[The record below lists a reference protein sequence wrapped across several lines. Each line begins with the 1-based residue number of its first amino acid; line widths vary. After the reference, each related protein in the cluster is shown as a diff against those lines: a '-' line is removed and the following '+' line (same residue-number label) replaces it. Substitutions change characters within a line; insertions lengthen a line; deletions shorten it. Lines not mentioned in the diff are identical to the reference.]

1 MDKEPP
7 LPAERKYPSNAQ
19 RQAAYRQRH
28 RQEQPATQAQLAI
41 LARSLHVVF
50 EEAAAAGTN
59 PLPADLLG
67 GQPEQTLRN
76 LIHYLDPR
84 PETRRP

>member
-1 MDKEPP
+1 M
-7 LPAERKYPSNAQ
+7 PAERKYKNNAQ

-50 EEAAAAGTN
+50 EDASIAGTN

-67 GQPEQTLRN
+67 ERADQTLRN

-84 PETRRP
+84 PELRRP

>member
-1 MDKEPP
+1 M
-7 LPAERKYPSNAQ
+7 PAERKYPSNAQ

-28 RQEQPATQAQLAI
+28 RQEQPATQALLAI
-41 LARSLHVVF
+41 LARSLHGVF
-50 EEAAAAGTN
+50 QEASAAGTN

-67 GQPEQTLRN
+67 GQPEQTLSN

-84 PETRRP
+84 PDTQRP